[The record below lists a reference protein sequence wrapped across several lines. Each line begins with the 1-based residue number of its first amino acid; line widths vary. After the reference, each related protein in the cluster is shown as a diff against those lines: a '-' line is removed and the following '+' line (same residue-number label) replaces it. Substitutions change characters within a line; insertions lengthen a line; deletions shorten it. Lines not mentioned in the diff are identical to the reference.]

1 VAKEWDDQYNGWKLT
16 TFKNLETRDMDD
28 YAQSEFKKLVK
39 MARELRVIFLNKYL
53 EKKNIKMKM
62 KK

>member
-39 MARELRVIFLNKYL
+39 MARELRVFFLNIKL
-53 EKKNIKMKM
+53 LIKKFIKFK
-62 KK
+62 